1 MDAFDTTPQTA
12 APPPGERPSTAQ
24 LIAWQRIVSQY
35 RMAPLPLIA
44 GLVYCPL
51 FVAALWSDVGHTVLL
66 LWAAA
71 RLAIGTLRLA
81 DVQRFQ
87 RANPTPQQIE
97 PWARRGY
104 VLLCADAAVW
114 AAIGPLFLTAVPGL
128 QQTLVVA
135 TLIALPSIGALTLFA
150 LYRWMATFTAALLLP
165 AIAAFAWWNSMAGW
179 VGAGGSAVLLAV
191 LLAEGYR
198 GAQRWN
204 QLQRL
209 RYENARIARDSR
221 ELLDLAEQSLAAKT
235 RFLATVSHEL
245 RTPLNGIMGMTQVL
259 LGQAG
264 DAATRARL
272 QTVARS
278 TRHLRD
284 LIDGLIDL
292 SRADAGA
299 LKVRNEPYALATA
312 IHDVVQAHELAARD
326 KGLQF
331 RLMLPPDL
339 PALVSGDATRVKQVL
354 HNLIGNAI
362 KFTPSGGVSLQAQ
375 HQGSELRFTVR
386 DSGPGI
392 APEWAPMIFNA
403 FEHFGRRRGGD
414 GLGIGLSISRQ
425 IARSMGGD
433 VTWQAGSPAGS
444 VFVFT
449 ASAPAAAGDAQAQS
463 RARRRRFEGRALL
476 VDDNEVNAEVAAAL
490 MRDLG
495 FQVELATDGHEALA
509 RLSESRFDVVL
520 MDCEMPQ
527 LDGYEATRRWRAIEQ
542 QAGDGRHVPIMALTA
557 NAVAGDRERC
567 LEFGMDDYLA
577 KPFEVSELEAALERV
592 LSPR

>member
-1 MDAFDTTPQTA
+1 
-12 APPPGERPSTAQ
+12 
-24 LIAWQRIVSQY
+24 
-35 RMAPLPLIA
+35 
-44 GLVYCPL
+44 
-51 FVAALWSDVGHTVLL
+51 
-66 LWAAA
+66 
-71 RLAIGTLRLA
+71 
-81 DVQRFQ
+81 
-87 RANPTPQQIE
+87 
-97 PWARRGY
+97 
-104 VLLCADAAVW
+104 
-114 AAIGPLFLTAVPGL
+114 
-128 QQTLVVA
+128 
-135 TLIALPSIGALTLFA
+135 
-150 LYRWMATFTAALLLP
+150 
-165 AIAAFAWWNSMAGW
+165 
-179 VGAGGSAVLLAV
+179 
-191 LLAEGYR
+191 
-198 GAQRWN
+198 
-204 QLQRL
+204 
-209 RYENARIARDSR
+209 
-221 ELLDLAEQSLAAKT
+221 
-235 RFLATVSHEL
+235 
-245 RTPLNGIMGMTQVL
+245 
-259 LGQAG
+259 
-264 DAATRARL
+264 
-272 QTVARS
+272 
-278 TRHLRD
+278 
-284 LIDGLIDL
+284 
-292 SRADAGA
+292 
-299 LKVRNEPYALATA
+299 
-312 IHDVVQAHELAARD
+312 
-326 KGLQF
+326 
-331 RLMLPPDL
+331 
-339 PALVSGDATRVKQVL
+339 
-354 HNLIGNAI
+354 
-362 KFTPSGGVSLQAQ
+362 
-375 HQGSELRFTVR
+375 
-386 DSGPGI
+386 
-392 APEWAPMIFNA
+392 MIFNA